1 MSVPF
6 TENPDIDVRRWY
18 HEDCTIGRLFTGD
31 MQCFTLELPFLDNQ
45 KNVSCIHEG
54 CYEYFIRPKPS
65 GKVIELKGVENRTHI
80 QLHSG
85 NYTSQILGC
94 CLPGDSIKWLNRDKV
109 PDVSNSRNT
118 LIKILNRIPETGI
131 IRFWS

>member
-18 HEDCTIGRLFTGD
+18 HDNFTVGLLTAGD
-31 MQCFTLELPFLDNQ
+31 FNCFSLELPFLDNQ
-45 KNVSCIHEG
+45 KNVSCIYEG
-54 CYEYFIRPKPS
+54 CYEYYTRSKKT
-65 GKVIELKGVENRTHI
+65 GKVLELKGVEGRTYI
-80 QLHSG
+80 QLHPG

-94 CLPGDSIKWLNRDKV
+94 CLPGDSIKYLNADSI
-109 PDVSNSRNT
+109 PDVTNSTNT
-118 LIKILNRIPETGI
+118 LKRIRNRIPESGI